1 VFEAVSIMEKAVS
14 QIKRAAGIIM
24 HTKILNELCTSITD
38 CPHSTPTWINK
49 GKLTRGAIK
58 R

>member
-1 VFEAVSIMEKAVS
+1 
-14 QIKRAAGIIM
+14 M